1 MLSETCTPCSA
12 VIPSLEAWV
21 LLLSYLFSYH
31 WNCSDRN
38 YAYSDGWQ
46 HNLLGFSCI
55 SPTSLF
61 SNPIPVSR
69 ELKAGCQRERNTK
82 WLLTP
87 LQSSP
92 PALSP
97 PQHCI
102 QQLLRFCC
110 WAFLCSSVYLFLNG
124 RKILLL
130 INLHSEWFE
139 VFIKVTGKKQFPNL
153 FHVPTVDKSGL
164 LVPRDLETSPCI
176 KKKKA
181 LLILSWGD
189 PEAHY

>member
-21 LLLSYLFSYH
+21 LLLLSLKLFWQKLCLFWWLTAQSAGLFLHFSHFIIQQSYSCFQRIKGRLPKRKKH
-31 WNCSDRN
+31 KV
-38 YAYSDGWQ
+38 APYS
-46 HNLLGFSCI
+46 H
-55 SPTSLF
+55 
-61 SNPIPVSR
+61 
-69 ELKAGCQRERNTK
+69 
-82 WLLTP
+82 
-87 LQSSP
+87 

-164 LVPRDLETSPCI
+164 LVPRGSRDITM
-176 KKKKA
+176 
-181 LLILSWGD
+181 
-189 PEAHY
+189 Y